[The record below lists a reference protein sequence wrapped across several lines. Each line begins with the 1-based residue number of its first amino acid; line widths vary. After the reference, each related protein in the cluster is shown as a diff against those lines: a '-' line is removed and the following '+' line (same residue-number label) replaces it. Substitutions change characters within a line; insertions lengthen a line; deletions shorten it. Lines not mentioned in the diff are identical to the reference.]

1 MRNWTKPALYFFLVI
16 APAACAQNSSDPS
29 PSQNSTISP
38 SRAAAEE
45 EIAEAVF
52 RRQFDHN
59 ASAIQKNAEKYCLS
73 LPGDK
78 MPSAEL
84 LKRFE
89 GNRPPVAAADQCDRK
104 SGKNLFFRINN
115 FNWRE
120 DGEVWV
126 RGGYY
131 EGNLSSSLELF
142 QVVNENG
149 KWVVKGQ
156 RMEAIS

>member
-1 MRNWTKPALYFFLVI
+1 MDWTKTVLCLFLMI
-16 APAACAQNSSDPS
+16 APVACAQNSPPDS
-29 PSQNSTISP
+29 SQGSTTFP

-52 RRQFDHN
+52 RQQFEHN
-59 ASAIQKNAEKYCLS
+59 ASALQKNAEKYCLS
-73 LPGDK
+73 LPGDR
-78 MPSAEL
+78 MPSAEF

-89 GNRPPVAAADQCDRK
+89 GNQPPVAAADQCSRS
-104 SGKNLFFRINN
+104 SGKNLFFRINA

-131 EGNLSSSLELF
+131 EGNLSSSLELY

-149 KWVVKGQ
+149 RWVVKGQ

>member
-1 MRNWTKPALYFFLVI
+1 MRNLAKSDLCFFLVI
-16 APAACAQNSSDPS
+16 ALAACAQNSSSPS
-29 PSQNSTISP
+29 PSQTSSP

-59 ASAIQKNAEKYCLS
+59 ASGIQKNAEKYCLS
-73 LPGDK
+73 LPGDT

-89 GNRPPVAAADQCDRK
+89 GNHPPVVAADQCERK
-104 SGKNLFFRINN
+104 SGRNLFFRINN
-115 FNWRE
+115 FDWRG

-131 EGNLSSSLELF
+131 EGNLSSSLELY
-142 QVVNENG
+142 QVVNQNG

>member
-1 MRNWTKPALYFFLVI
+1 MRDLAFLLLLSIV
-16 APAACAQNSSDPS
+16 PAACTTQSSTPAR
-29 PSQNSTISP
+29 STQDSTSSP

-52 RRQFDHN
+52 RRQFEHN

-73 LPGDK
+73 LPGDR
-78 MPSAEL
+78 MPSAEF

-89 GNRPPVAAADQCDRK
+89 GNQPPVAAADQCDRK
-104 SGKNLFFRINN
+104 SGKNLFFRINA

>member
-1 MRNWTKPALYFFLVI
+1 MKNLAILVLVSALGGC
-16 APAACAQNSSDPS
+16 AANANATDPMAS
-29 PSQNSTISP
+29 GSTASP

-45 EIAEAVF
+45 EITEAIF

-59 ASAIQKNAEKYCLS
+59 ASALQKNAEKYCLS

-78 MPSAEL
+78 APSAEL

-89 GNRPPVAAADQCDRK
+89 GNRPPVVAASQCDRQ
-104 SGKNLFFRINN
+104 SGKNLFFRINKLD
-115 FNWRE
+115 WRK
-120 DGEVWV
+120 DDEVWV

-131 EGNLSSSLELF
+131 EGNLSSSIELY
-142 QVVNENG
+142 QVVRENG
-149 KWVVKGQ
+149 KWIVKGQ

>member
-1 MRNWTKPALYFFLVI
+1 MKNLATMTLLVLLSGC
-16 APAACAQNSSDPS
+16 AASATNPTDSGSAG
-29 PSQNSTISP
+29 STASP

-45 EIAEAVF
+45 AIAEAVF
-52 RRQFDHN
+52 RQQFEHN

-73 LPGDK
+73 LPGDR
-78 MPSAEL
+78 MPSAEF

-104 SGKNLFFRINN
+104 SGKNLFFRINA

-131 EGNLSSSLELF
+131 EGNLSSSLELY
-142 QVVNENG
+142 QVVKENG

>member
-1 MRNWTKPALYFFLVI
+1 MKNFALLTLLALLGGCAANPA
-16 APAACAQNSSDPS
+16 SSTS
-29 PSQNSTISP
+29 SEASSTTSP
-38 SRAAAEE
+38 SRAAAEQ

-59 ASAIQKNAEKYCLS
+59 ASGLQKKAEKYCLS
-73 LPGDK
+73 LPGDR

-89 GNRPPVAAADQCDRK
+89 GNQPPVLAADQCDRK
-104 SGKNLFFRINN
+104 SGKNLFFRINAI
-115 FNWRE
+115 NWRE

-131 EGNLSSSLELF
+131 EGNLSSSLELY

>member
-1 MRNWTKPALYFFLVI
+1 MKNFAFMTLLVLLSGC
-16 APAACAQNSSDPS
+16 AANATNPTDSGSG
-29 PSQNSTISP
+29 STASP

-73 LPGDK
+73 LPGDR
-78 MPSAEL
+78 MPSAEF

-89 GNRPPVAAADQCDRK
+89 GNQPPVVAADQCDRK
-104 SGKNLFFRINN
+104 SGKNLFFRINA

-149 KWVVKGQ
+149 KWIVKGQ

>member
-1 MRNWTKPALYFFLVI
+1 MKNLAILALLVLLGGC
-16 APAACAQNSSDPS
+16 AANPTNPTDSGSG
-29 PSQNSTISP
+29 STPSP

-59 ASAIQKNAEKYCLS
+59 ASGLQKSAEKYCLS
-73 LPGDK
+73 LPGDR
-78 MPSAEL
+78 MPSAEF

-89 GNRPPVAAADQCDRK
+89 GNQPPVLAADQCDRK
-104 SGKNLFFRINN
+104 SGKNLFFRINA

-131 EGNLSSSLELF
+131 EGNLSSSLELY
-142 QVVNENG
+142 QVVNKNG